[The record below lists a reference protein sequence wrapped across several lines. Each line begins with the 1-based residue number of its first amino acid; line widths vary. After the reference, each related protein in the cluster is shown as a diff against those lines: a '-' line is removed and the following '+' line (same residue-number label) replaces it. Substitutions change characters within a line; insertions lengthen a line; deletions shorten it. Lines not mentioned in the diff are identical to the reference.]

1 MRRLSPLLRVRTLRS
16 HLAVLTLVTLVPLML
31 FAVIA
36 AALFVRHER
45 ATFQRGATE
54 TTLALMTA
62 VDAEIKGSI
71 TALEALAASPHL
83 GADTLEKFHAEAARV
98 LRTQPKWL
106 TINLAPPSGQQIV
119 NVILPFG
126 ADLPVIAERASFDRV
141 VQTRRPA
148 VSSLVRGQITGPL
161 DFAVRVPVTD
171 DGRTKYVLSAVVRLD
186 TISALLA
193 AQRLPRTWVGEVLD
207 GDHQIVARTVQPE
220 RTLGRLASDSLRAA
234 LAGSP
239 EGWLRGR
246 TLEGVEV
253 YIPYHRSTF
262 SDWTVALSVPAS
274 VVEAPAVA
282 MTWAMGTGI
291 TAGAIIAL
299 LLALGFGRRIAAPI
313 VSLAGAARA
322 IGRGEAYAI
331 DRHARIE
338 EVRELSRTL
347 DEAAAAIRSRE
358 QTQGYL
364 AAIVETSR
372 DAIMSFGVDGTIL
385 SWNSAATRLFG
396 HAADAIVGQHVAA
409 LFPVTQADDVAAL
422 LAAASRGQSLPAL
435 EMVAARKSGA
445 PVDVA
450 VTVSPIRDPSG
461 RVTGVSAIMR
471 DVSEAKRVERALR
484 ESEERLATLAE
495 AMPQLVWTA
504 DSKGYVD
511 YVNRRWYDYTGATPS
526 ETFGDGWVSAVHPDE
541 RPRVVAGWQEAIE
554 RGEPTELEYRL
565 RTADGR
571 YEWFLTRSVP
581 YRDADGAIV
590 KWFGTSTNIEGQKR
604 AEERLRAT
612 DRAKDEFLAMLGHE
626 LRNPLGAIAGAVRV
640 LDAAGPHDD
649 ALARATAVVG
659 RQVEHLS
666 RLVDDLLDVSRVTT
680 GKVVLTKEPVDLAEV
695 VAHTI
700 GTWRAAGRLDRHRVS
715 LDTVPVWVFADT
727 TRLEQIVA
735 NLLGNA
741 LKYTPDDGDVTV
753 AVTRDG
759 GTAVLRVADTGVG
772 IPPYLIERV
781 FDLFAQGD
789 HGLDRG
795 RGGLGI
801 GLTLV
806 RRLVEMHDGRVT
818 ALSDG
823 PGRGSVFTVTLPA
836 IDAPVPV
843 PAAAPASAGPAPVR
857 SRRILVVEDNDDARE
872 MLGVVLTLGGHEVH
886 EAADG
891 MAGLEM
897 ASTVRPDVV
906 LIDVGLPR
914 LDGYE
919 LARRLRAANDRAS
932 MRLVAIT
939 GYGQAEDR
947 QRALDAGFDAH
958 VTKPV
963 VPERLAELID
973 PDVAG

>member
-1 MRRLSPLLRVRTLRS
+1 MRRRSLPRASTLRS
-16 HLAVLTLVTLVPLML
+16 RLAVLTLVTLVPMML

-36 AALFVRHER
+36 AVVFVRHER
-45 ATFQRGATE
+45 ATFRRGATE
-54 TTLALMTA
+54 TTVALTTA
-62 VDAEIKGSI
+62 IDAELNGSI
-71 TALEALAASPHL
+71 TALEALAASPDLANDH
-83 GADTLEKFHAEAARV
+83 LEKFHAEAARV

-106 TINLAPPSGQQIV
+106 TINLAPPSGRQVV
-119 NVILPFG
+119 NALLPYG
-126 ADLPVIAERASFDRV
+126 ADLPIIAERASFDRV
-141 VQTRRPA
+141 VRTGKPA

-161 DFAVRVPVTD
+161 DFAVRVPVRD
-171 DGRTKYVLSAVVRLD
+171 NRGPRYVLSAVVRLE

-207 GDHQIVARTVQPE
+207 GSHQIVARTVQPE
-220 RTLGRLASDSLRAA
+220 RTLGRLASDSLRTA
-234 LAGSP
+234 LDASP
-239 EGWLRGR
+239 EGWARGR
-246 TLEGVEV
+246 TLEGVDV
-253 YIPYHRSTF
+253 YMPYNRSAF
-262 SDWTVALSVPAS
+262 SDWTVALSIPAS

-291 TAGAIIAL
+291 TAGAVIAF

-322 IGRGEAYAI
+322 IGRGEPYEI
-331 DRHARIE
+331 DRDARID

-347 DEAAAAIRSRE
+347 DEAASAIRSRE

-396 HAADAIVGQHVAA
+396 HTAEAIIGRHVGV
-409 LFPVTQADDVAAL
+409 LFPASQADDVDAL
-422 LAAASRGQSLPAL
+422 LATASRGQSLPAL

-450 VTVSPIRDPSG
+450 VTVSPIRDPGG

-504 DSKGYVD
+504 DGKGSVD
-511 YVNRRWYDYTGATPS
+511 YVNRRWYEYTGATPA
-526 ETFGDGWVSAVHPDE
+526 EPLGDGWVSAIHPDE
-541 RPRVVAGWQEAIE
+541 RDRVVAGWQAARE

-565 RTADGR
+565 RRADGR

-581 YRDADGAIV
+581 YRDADGDVV

-604 AEERLRAT
+604 AEERLRSA

-640 LDAAGPHDD
+640 LDSAGPRDD
-649 ALARATAVVG
+649 AVTRATGVVE

-680 GKVVLTKEPVDLAEV
+680 GKVVLTRQPLDVAEV
-695 VAHTI
+695 VAHTMS
-700 GTWRAAGRLDRHRVS
+700 TWRAAGRLDRHRVS
-715 LDTVPVWVFADT
+715 LDAVPVWVFADK

-741 LKYTPDDGDVTV
+741 LKYTPDGGDVGVTV
-753 AVTRDG
+753 AGDG

-772 IPPYLIERV
+772 IPPHLIERV

-795 RGGLGI
+795 QGGLGI

-818 ALSDG
+818 ALSEG
-823 PGRGSVFTVTLPA
+823 PGRGSVFTVTMPA
-836 IDAPVPV
+836 IEAP
-843 PAAAPASAGPAPVR
+843 AQETAGASASAGRTVR
-857 SRRILVVEDNDDARE
+857 SRRILIIEDNDDARE
-872 MLGVVLTLGGHEVH
+872 MLGVLLGLGGHQVH

-891 MAGLEM
+891 VTGLEM
-897 ASTVRPDVV
+897 ANAVRPDVV

-919 LARRLRAANDRAS
+919 VARRLRAAHDRRS

-973 PDVAG
+973 PEVAG